1 MARREIMRGQMKVF
15 TLRIDVE
22 RAHRLN
28 AAGTMNVGGLDKIS
42 MLSMDLAVHSSQEL
56 ISGR

>member
-1 MARREIMRGQMKVF
+1 MRGQMKVF